1 MTQRLNDLY
10 SDKPVMMM
18 VYGEAGTG
26 KTTWLKGAGDRQLI
40 LDLGKGLRSIL
51 GTINPLV
58 INTEFSFLDLKDTK
72 GFDRVRDQL
81 FKTMEEEIDNYDTV
95 SIDELTTLGM
105 LAKIKAIQVNQDL
118 GKSSSLVNSRKE
130 KIIVM
135 ELSDWGA
142 AIDAVNLFLAE
153 LSEVCYQTGKNLLV
167 LAHQRDVFK
176 KAAKQGET
184 PDLEEIRVGIYGRSF
199 PDTIPNHFD
208 YCWHFSID
216 GKGRNRRYK
225 IQTEGDEIIMAKTR
239 GANYDAKLDRTE
251 GGEKV
256 VSFADVISYNKE
268 LSNVHTHA

>member
-1 MTQRLNDLY
+1 MQRLNELY
-10 SDKPVMMM
+10 SDKPVMML

-26 KTTWLKGAGDRQLI
+26 KTLWLKGAGDRQLI
-40 LDLGKGLRSIL
+40 LDLGKGLRTII
-51 GTINPLV
+51 GAINPLV
-58 INTEFSFLDLKDTK
+58 INPTFSFLELKDTK
-72 GFDRVRDQL
+72 GFDKVKDGL

-105 LAKIKAIQVNQDL
+105 LAKIKAIGVNQDL
-118 GKSSSLVNSRKE
+118 GKSSSLTNSRKV
-130 KIIVM
+130 KMLVM

-142 AIDAVNLFLAE
+142 AIDAVNFFLAE
-153 LSEVCYQTGKNLLV
+153 LSEVCYQTGKNLIV

-176 KAAKQGET
+176 KAARMGET
-184 PDLEEIRVGIYGRSF
+184 PELEEVRVGIYGRSF

-208 YCWHFSID
+208 YCWHFSIE
-216 GKGRNRRYK
+216 GKGKNRRYR

-251 GGEKV
+251 GGEKAI
-256 VSFADVISYNKE
+256 SFADVISYNKE